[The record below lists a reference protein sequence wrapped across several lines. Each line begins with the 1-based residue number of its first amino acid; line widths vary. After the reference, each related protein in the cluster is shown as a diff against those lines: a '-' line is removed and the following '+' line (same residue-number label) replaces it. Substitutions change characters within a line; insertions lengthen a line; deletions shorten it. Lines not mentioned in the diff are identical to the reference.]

1 MVVSIEFFGRQRVVT
16 QTPSVNMPITGETRV
31 NDALEY
37 IKSMYPELRLGD
49 RTTLITVN
57 HEMASLDRVLMAN
70 EIVSFL
76 PFIGGG

>member
-16 QTPSVNMPITGETRV
+16 KTPSINMSITHDTRV

-37 IKSMYPELRLGD
+37 VKSLYPELSLGD
-49 RTTLITVN
+49 GTTLITVN

-70 EIVSFL
+70 EIISFL

>member
-1 MVVSIEFFGRQRVVT
+1 
-16 QTPSVNMPITGETRV
+16 MPITGETRV

-37 IKSMYPELRLGD
+37 IKSMYPELHLGD

-57 HEMASLDRVLMAN
+57 HEMASLDRVLMAI

>member
-16 QTPSVNMPITGETRV
+16 KTPSINMPITGETNV
-31 NDALEY
+31 NDALQY
-37 IKSMYPELRLGD
+37 AKSMYPELRLGD
-49 RTTLITVN
+49 GTALITVN
-57 HEMASLDRVLMAN
+57 HEIASLDRVLMAN